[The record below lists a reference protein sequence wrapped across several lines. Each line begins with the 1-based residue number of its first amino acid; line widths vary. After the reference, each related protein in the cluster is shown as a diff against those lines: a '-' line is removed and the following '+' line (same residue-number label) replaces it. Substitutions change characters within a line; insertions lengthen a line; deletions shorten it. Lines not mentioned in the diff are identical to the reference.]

1 MGQSPTKKQSRD
13 QAQLGSMPV
22 CLLASHV
29 PSPWAGPCFSGYD
42 AWGAGDVACGVD
54 YMVTGQ
60 VIPLNL
66 PAECPVLECLP
77 LETGPGLG
85 TT

>member
-1 MGQSPTKKQSRD
+1 MGPDHPRVPGNQSP
-13 QAQLGSMPV
+13 GSPV
-22 CLLASHV
+22 LLV
-29 PSPWAGPCFSGYD
+29 EGYD